1 MSQLGEQHTSRSKLP
16 LSIGTWGTHG
26 TRYANFT
33 VQNADLIISLGSR
46 LDTKA
51 TGSPIKTF
59 ARGAKKI
66 VVDVDQFELDK
77 FKKFGLKIDL
87 KIRSDAKKLIQKLLK
102 LKIKTKK
109 KQINIWIN
117 QINLWK
123 RKYPIITKKNFA
135 ENKINLMYL
144 LTNFQTSVKMMKLY
158 LQTPVALSHG

>member
-1 MSQLGEQHTSRSKLP
+1 MGHGA
-16 LSIGTWGTHG
+16 IHG

-59 ARGAKKI
+59 AREARKI

-87 KIRSDAKKLIQKLLK
+87 KIRSDAKRLIQEL
-102 LKIKTKK
+102 
-109 KQINIWIN
+109 
-117 QINLWK
+117 
-123 RKYPIITKKNFA
+123 
-135 ENKINLMYL
+135 
-144 LTNFQTSVKMMKLY
+144 
-158 LQTPVALSHG
+158 